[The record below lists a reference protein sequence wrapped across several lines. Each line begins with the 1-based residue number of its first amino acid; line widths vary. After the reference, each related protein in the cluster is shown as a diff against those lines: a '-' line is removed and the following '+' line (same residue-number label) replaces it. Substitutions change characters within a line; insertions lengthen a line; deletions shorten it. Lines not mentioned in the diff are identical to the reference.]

1 MIPNHQHTLWINLPL
16 WVTATLTEIWERVP
30 EVRSVTNPDHLA
42 IPLGCYHS
50 PTGIKIYNAL
60 RTTKRRLFNT
70 DPQILTDL
78 DNGIAWARGI
88 HCGHHLPAL
97 DMNFETASLLM
108 ACDSPLLRRL
118 SIFRRIGSENTL
130 EEIITA
136 LAEAKSIPNP
146 PQYLKAIIDNLA
158 STAQFI
164 INSK

>member
-16 WVTATLTEIWERVP
+16 WVTTTLSEVWGRVP

-88 HCGHHLPAL
+88 HCGHHLPPL

-108 ACDSPLLRRL
+108 TCDSPLLRRL
-118 SIFRRIGSENTL
+118 SIFRRIGSESTL

-146 PQYLKAIIDNLA
+146 PQHLKAIIDNLA